1 MILINISDI
10 SSLLSECKNMIPP
23 PLMINMIIIRRTL
36 RTWRLYIHTFIF
48 IMYYH
53 YYIMINMI
61 IIRRTMRDRL
71 LRSRT
76 HFQRLGAI
84 ARFRDRFLFPKCLM
98 PVYCSFCCFEKHRN
112 WHNFPLSRFKMWV
125 GLDIKAYRDS
135 TPLQTSVT
143 AIISWNS
150 SKSFLL
156 SFKLWNYDL
165 LKLFQIF
172 PLLLQIIK
180 LSSLEIFLI
189 LFSSPWNYQLVLYS
203 HWREQ
208 SCKTIDRVCFSCYNV
223 CQWILKGEYSSWFN
237 LGAKEFSSFVWCLGS
252 FIDFLCAHAAD
263 TEGRDADS
271 LVWLWQASHR
281 F

>member
-36 RTWRLYIHTFIF
+36 RTWRFYIHTFIF
-48 IMYYH
+48 IMYHH
-53 YYIMINMI
+53 YYIMISTWSSAGGRWGTDYCEAARISSVLGPLHASATGSFSPNVWCQFI
-61 IIRRTMRDRL
+61 VLFVVLKNREINTISPSADSKRGSGST
-71 LRSRT
+71 SRP
-76 HFQRLGAI
+76 I
-84 ARFRDRFLFPKCLM
+84 ATALHVKPR
-98 PVYCSFCCFEKHRN
+98 
-112 WHNFPLSRFKMWV
+112 W
-125 GLDIKAYRDS
+125 
-135 TPLQTSVT
+135 LQ
-143 AIISWNS
+143 
-150 SKSFLL
+150 
-156 SFKLWNYDL
+156 
-165 LKLFQIF
+165 
-172 PLLLQIIK
+172 
-180 LSSLEIFLI
+180 SSLEILPI
-189 LFSSPWNYQLVLYS
+189 LSSFSPWNHQLVLYS